1 MIIFLTGLL
10 LLAVILFVGDP
21 LWKSHRGRKPKG
33 DVSDRL
39 GEFAQR
45 RERILS
51 QIEELELEHQMGK
64 LSTADYQAMRNRL
77 LDEAVAL
84 MDQMDRLQRRK
95 KALREQIEKEI
106 QAYRRS
112 KTPRA

>member
-1 MIIFLTGLL
+1 MVIFLTGLL

-21 LWKSHRGRKPKG
+21 LWRSGRGRRSKG
-33 DVSDRL
+33 DVSARL
-39 GEFAQR
+39 GELTWR

-51 QIEELELEHQMGK
+51 EMEELELEHRMGK

-77 LDEAVAL
+77 LDEVVAL
-84 MDQMDRLQRRK
+84 MDQMDQLQRRK
-95 KALREQIEKEI
+95 KALRRQVEKEI

-112 KTPRA
+112 KTL